1 MVRAHQTGEKPDV
14 SVYRFVSIDTM
25 EEDVLER
32 AKKKMVLEYTSMCQ
46 PPPSFS
52 PADAGAP
59 VINQLDTSQAYP
71 SFKANAYQPG
81 NLSKDELTAVLKYG
95 AHKM

>member
-1 MVRAHQTGEKPDV
+1 MVRAYRIGEKPDV

-32 AKKKMVLEYTSMCQ
+32 AKKKMVLEYASMCQ
-46 PPPSFS
+46 SPPSFG
-52 PADAGAP
+52 PANEGAP

-71 SFKANAYQPG
+71 SFKANTHQPD